1 MAEDNVIVVSF
12 EEEAKAYQ
20 AASELRQADAEGAI
34 DLHTAAIVQR
44 MEDGTLRVKEG
55 EIEDFPAATWT
66 GTAIGAVTGGI
77 IGLTLG
83 VLGGPLGILLGG
95 TYGMLLGSL
104 VDLSAEEEEESVLAA
119 MARAIQPGTTALIA
133 EVTEPTP
140 EVVDAMMGRL
150 GGQVLRRP
158 VAEVEAELVAA
169 AEAARSAEEE
179 ARRKLVDERHNEEQK
194 TNGDKKGK
202 IGEKIER
209 LKAKLV
215 GS

>member
-1 MAEDNVIVVSF
+1 M
-12 EEEAKAYQ
+12 
-20 AASELRQADAEGAI
+20 
-34 DLHTAAIVQR
+34 
-44 MEDGTLRVKEG
+44 
-55 EIEDFPAATWT
+55 
-66 GTAIGAVTGGI
+66 
-77 IGLTLG
+77 
-83 VLGGPLGILLGG
+83 GG

-194 TNGDKKGK
+194 TNGDQKDK

>member
-1 MAEDNVIVVSF
+1 MAEDNVILVSF
-12 EEEAKAYQ
+12 EEESKAYQ
-20 AASELRQADAEGAI
+20 AASVLKQADVEGRIVLHAI
-34 DLHTAAIVQR
+34 AIVQR
-44 MEDGTLRVKEG
+44 TEDGTLRVKEG
-55 EIEDFPAATWT
+55 EVEDFPVATWT
-66 GTAIGAVTGGI
+66 ATAIGAATGGI

-104 VDLSAEEEEESVLAA
+104 VDLSAVEEEESVLAA

-140 EVVDAMMGRL
+140 EVVDEEMENL
-150 GGQVLRRP
+150 GGTVLRRP
-158 VAEVEAELVAA
+158 VVEVEAELVAA
-169 AEAARSAEEE
+169 ADAARAAEEE
-179 ARRKLVDERHNEEQK
+179 ARRRLISEKHNEESKGNGEQK
-194 TNGDKKGK
+194 EK

-209 LKAKLV
+209 LKAKLA